1 MIYKIR
7 KALFPAVEEDILR
20 NMDFRS
26 LNNIWYTSLIMLV
39 FEAVSLIVFI
49 ATRKEFDKA
58 AIASIRSVSFCII
71 ACLLGISCSGMMKK
85 ITELPHL
92 PVAIFNGCYY
102 LLFTSWAIQVSMRN
116 HANNEMILTFFAV
129 QIMMVCFVPLN
140 PLIGSILAAS
150 VYAILYFS
158 LYRIDGAES
167 INIFNYGLLLAV
179 TVTGMVVRF
188 HSEIV
193 TAKKSVLLE
202 RSNEKLEYNYR
213 HDGLTG
219 LRNRRALEEDVY
231 KIIGKPVTAY
241 MIDVNYFKEI
251 NDTYGHSVGDRV
263 LQDTAT
269 WIKGT
274 FGDAR
279 YYRYG
284 GDEFLILAKGE
295 GIYKEDTG
303 KFKASSQSDIDVL
316 LSIGRAEGEPKDHDE
331 LFKLISAADNVLYE
345 VKKRT
350 HSPEFGGHGD
360 R

>member
-7 KALFPAVEEDILR
+7 KALFPAVEEDVLR
-20 NMDFRS
+20 NMDLRS
-26 LNNIWYTSLIMLV
+26 LNNIWYTSLIILI
-39 FEAVSLIVFI
+39 FEALSLIVFI
-49 ATRKEFDKA
+49 VTRKEFDKS

-71 ACLLGISCSGMMKK
+71 SCLLGISCSGMMKK
-85 ITELPHL
+85 VPEIPHL
-92 PVAIFNGCYY
+92 SVAIFNGCYY
-102 LLFTSWAIQVSMRN
+102 LLFTSWAIQVSIRN
-116 HANNEMILTFFAV
+116 HTNNDMLLTFFAV
-129 QIMMVCFVPLN
+129 QIMMVCFIPLN

-150 VYAILYFS
+150 VYVILYLS
-158 LYRIDGAES
+158 IYNIDGAGS
-167 INIFNYGLLLAV
+167 INIFNYGLLIAV
-179 TVTGMVVRF
+179 TITGMVVRF

-219 LRNRRALEEDVY
+219 LRNRRALEEDVH

-251 NDTYGHSVGDRV
+251 NDTYGHSAGDSV
-263 LQDTAT
+263 LQDTAR
-269 WIKGT
+269 WIKEK

-279 YYRYG
+279 CYRYG
-284 GDEFLILAKGE
+284 GDEFLILSADGDV
-295 GIYKEDTG
+295 YKDDTG
-303 KFKASSQSDIDVL
+303 TFKASSRPGINVL
-316 LSIGRAEGEPKDHDE
+316 LSIGRAVGEPVDHDE
-331 LFKLISAADNVLYE
+331 LFKLISAADNKLYE

-350 HSPEFGGHGD
+350 HSKEYGGHGD